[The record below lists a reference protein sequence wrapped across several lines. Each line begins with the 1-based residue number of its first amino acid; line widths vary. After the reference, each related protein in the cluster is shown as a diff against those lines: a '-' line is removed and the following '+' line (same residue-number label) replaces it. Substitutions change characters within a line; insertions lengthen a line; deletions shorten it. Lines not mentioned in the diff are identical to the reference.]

1 MEAKTKKTEL
11 ALKQASSEVAAFVVD
26 VKKEVA
32 AIVEKFGSIV
42 PMANTISGYEF
53 CQQVRKEVQPIKVA
67 LDKAR
72 KQLKE
77 PIIKAGK
84 LVDAELNPEIL
95 KLEAVYKP
103 FVSAYQNIDN
113 QKKIAE
119 AARQVKMEEAFEKM
133 RLVVLESVGK
143 PSLVIEALIDDFAD
157 FDMNPKVFMDRKDE
171 AIGKYHE
178 IMNTLSDSLIKAKE
192 AEAQQEKYEEMLA
205 RESEMQKK
213 QEEFERREAAHDKK
227 LQDEA
232 DKKERQEQQRLDE
245 IKHKKQD
252 ELTRAEIKAELIQES
267 EAKPEI
273 VDQFIEGYLKCLDDN
288 KHLALGMDDFKSRS
302 IAKFRIKINSD
313 QK

>member
-42 PMANTISGYEF
+42 PMANTKEGYEF

-119 AARQVKMEEAFEKM
+119 AARQVKMEEAFERM

-178 IMNTLSDSLIKAKE
+178 IMNTLSDSLIRAKE

-245 IKHKKQD
+245 IKYKKQD

-288 KHLALGMDDFKSRS
+288 KHLALGMDDFNSRS

>member
-178 IMNTLSDSLIKAKE
+178 IMNTLSDSLIRAKE

-252 ELTRAEIKAELIQES
+252 ELTRAEIKAELIKES

-273 VDQFIEGYLKCLDDN
+273 ADLFVDGYLKCLDDN
-288 KHLALGMDDFKSRS
+288 KHLDLGMDDFKSRS

>member
-67 LDKAR
+67 LDNAR

-178 IMNTLSDSLIKAKE
+178 IMNTLSDSLIRAKE

>member
-178 IMNTLSDSLIKAKE
+178 IMNTLSDSLIRAKE

>member
-178 IMNTLSDSLIKAKE
+178 IMNTLSDSLIRAKE

-213 QEEFERREAAHDKK
+213 ARR
-227 LQDEA
+227 
-232 DKKERQEQQRLDE
+232 
-245 IKHKKQD
+245 I
-252 ELTRAEIKAELIQES
+252 
-267 EAKPEI
+267 
-273 VDQFIEGYLKCLDDN
+273 
-288 KHLALGMDDFKSRS
+288 
-302 IAKFRIKINSD
+302 
-313 QK
+313 

>member
-1 MEAKTKKTEL
+1 
-11 ALKQASSEVAAFVVD
+11 
-26 VKKEVA
+26 
-32 AIVEKFGSIV
+32 
-42 PMANTISGYEF
+42 
-53 CQQVRKEVQPIKVA
+53 
-67 LDKAR
+67 
-72 KQLKE
+72 
-77 PIIKAGK
+77 
-84 LVDAELNPEIL
+84 
-95 KLEAVYKP
+95 
-103 FVSAYQNIDN
+103 
-113 QKKIAE
+113 
-119 AARQVKMEEAFEKM
+119 M

-178 IMNTLSDSLIKAKE
+178 IMNTLSDSLIRAKE
-192 AEAQQEKYEEMLA
+192 AEAQQEKYEEMLE

-245 IKHKKQD
+245 IKYKKQD

-288 KHLALGMDDFKSRS
+288 KHLALGMDDFNSRS